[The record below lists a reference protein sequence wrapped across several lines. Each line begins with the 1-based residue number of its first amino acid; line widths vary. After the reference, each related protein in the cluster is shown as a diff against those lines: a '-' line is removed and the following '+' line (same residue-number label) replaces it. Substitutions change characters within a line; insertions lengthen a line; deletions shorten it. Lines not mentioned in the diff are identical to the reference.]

1 MELILCGFRERLTEK
16 KQRES
21 IGVSWY
27 IRDKESSMV
36 EVNKLE
42 KVGEEADISSVCS
55 WSKYNNI

>member
-1 MELILCGFRERLTEK
+1 MELILCRFREWLTEK
-16 KQRES
+16 KQREP

-27 IRDKESSMV
+27 IRDKESSMA